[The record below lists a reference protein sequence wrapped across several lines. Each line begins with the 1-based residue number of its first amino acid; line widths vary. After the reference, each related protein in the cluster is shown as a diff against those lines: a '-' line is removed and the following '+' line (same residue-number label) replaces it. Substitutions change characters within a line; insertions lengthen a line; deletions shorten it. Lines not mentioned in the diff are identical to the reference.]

1 MQLAISRDGYSGGVV
16 RTAVITREGV
26 VRDVI
31 TERDFVFLDPP
42 YKDEQAYADSFAY
55 LVTHS
60 LISKDGSLVS
70 TNLSKF
76 F

>member
-31 TERDFVFLDPP
+31 TERDFVFGNWDVCLKYGIYITEMDLHI
-42 YKDEQAYADSFAY
+42 F
-55 LVTHS
+55 T
-60 LISKDGSLVS
+60 
-70 TNLSKF
+70 
-76 F
+76 